1 MAALEDA
8 RELARL
14 MGLLANENRLLI
26 LCRLMDGPAAVG
38 ELNRSVPHI
47 SASALSQ
54 HLQTL
59 RSAGLVEG
67 DKQGQYVVYRIKDP
81 RLSRLFGLLRE
92 LYCPA
97 LGE

>member
-14 MGLLANENRLLI
+14 MGLLANEN
-26 LCRLMDGPAAVG
+26 CRLMDGPAAVG
-38 ELNRSVPHI
+38 ELNRSVPRI